1 MSTMALSRD
10 TVERFREPAF
20 AFLLLAGTFVFAIGG
35 AFLVIGVAIN
45 TQPPAPYVDPL
56 DKQLLIVISI
66 VAMLIGLWLI
76 RLSAHVVG

>member
-1 MSTMALSRD
+1 MSAIALPSD
-10 TVERFREPAF
+10 VVETFREPAF
-20 AFLLLAGTFVFAIGG
+20 AFLLVAGTLVFALGG

-66 VAMLIGLWLI
+66 VAMIVGLWLI
-76 RLSAHVVG
+76 RLSARVVG